1 MRLFVRS
8 AGWDR
13 GYYWT
18 EVSPAGTRDAGQV
31 PVENYFELLRNQDSL
46 APSLS
51 LYQSAAGYHV
61 LCLGLATRRN
71 EPARRVITNSLLVEW
86 TEERSARLFAA
97 AVLAVAAAEPGPVFR
112 PLFEQELDRCIDHDA
127 TRDHYKVEPAA
138 LSQVV
143 DRAIATAAQFGEPD
157 PFPDDVFLERLF
169 ARNSPE
175 RRRELQAAL
184 CRYELPALPPA
195 PQARLL
201 LAVAG
206 LEDAER
212 LCHAGAWV
220 ALSERCAAETWTI
233 LIPAGQH
240 AHAPIWDRC

>member
-1 MRLFVRS
+1 MRLYVRA
-8 AGWDR
+8 AGWGR

-18 EVSPAGTRDAGQV
+18 ELTPAGMRDAGQV
-31 PVENYFELLRNQDSL
+31 PVEYYFELLRNQDSL

-51 LYQSAAGYHV
+51 LYHSAAGYHV

-71 EPARRVITNSLLVEW
+71 EPARRIITNSLLLEAAD
-86 TEERSARLFAA
+86 ERSARLFAA
-97 AVLAVAAAEPGPVFR
+97 AILAGPEGAGPVFR
-112 PLFEQELDRCIDHDA
+112 PAFEEALDRCIDHDA
-127 TRDHYKVEPAA
+127 TRDHYRVEAAVLHRLIEDTIGTAAA
-138 LSQVV
+138 L
-143 DRAIATAAQFGEPD
+143 GEPD

-184 CRYELPALPPA
+184 CRYELPVLVPEPK
-195 PQARLL
+195 PRLL

-212 LCHAGAWV
+212 LCRDGAWV
-220 ALSERCAAETWTI
+220 ALSDRCPADTWVVFT
-233 LIPAGQH
+233 PPGQR
-240 AHAPIWDRC
+240 AHPPLWDRC

>member
-18 EVSPAGTRDAGQV
+18 EVGQAGTRDAGQV
-31 PVENYFELLRNQDSL
+31 PVENYFDLLRNQDSL

-51 LYQSAAGYHV
+51 LYHSGAGYHV

-71 EPARRVITNSLLVEW
+71 EPARRVITNSLLIEW
-86 TEERSARLFAA
+86 PEERPARLFAA
-97 AVLAVAAAEPGPVFR
+97 AVLAAAEKGPVFR
-112 PLFEQELDRCIDHDA
+112 GGFEQALDRCIDHDA
-127 TRDHYKVEPAA
+127 TREHYQVEPAA
-138 LSQVV
+138 LHRLVEQ
-143 DRAIATAAQFGEPD
+143 AIGDAVILGEPD

-169 ARNSPE
+169 ARNSPA

-184 CRYELPALPPA
+184 CRYELPVLPPA
-195 PQARLL
+195 AAPRLL

-212 LCHAGAWV
+212 LCKAGAWV
-220 ALSERCAAETWTI
+220 ALSERCAAESWTI
-233 LIPAGQH
+233 FLSAGQH
-240 AHAPIWDRC
+240 AHAPLWDRC